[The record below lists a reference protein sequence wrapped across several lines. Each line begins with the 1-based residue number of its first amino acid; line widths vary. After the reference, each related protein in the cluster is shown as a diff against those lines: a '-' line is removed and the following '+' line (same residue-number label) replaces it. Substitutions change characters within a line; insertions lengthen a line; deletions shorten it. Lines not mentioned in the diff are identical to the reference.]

1 MIFFDGLSS
10 DLVKHMMPGKPPGEC
25 FDLIKIW
32 IFAVRKQAVVLSAM
46 LSFSAAVSSTKE
58 QNKPLSD
65 LSENSVSYRSTPLP
79 VTGSL
84 SQHQLN
90 IPQAKGG
97 MYLYTEIDL
106 HIHIL
111 NSCNF
116 I

>member
-1 MIFFDGLSS
+1 MTFFYGLSS
-10 DLVKHMMPGKPPGEC
+10 DLVKHMMPGKPLGEC

-32 IFAVRKQAVVLSAM
+32 IFAIRKQAAVLSGM

-65 LSENSVSYRSTPLP
+65 LSENTASSRSTPLP

-90 IPQAKGG
+90 THRLQ
-97 MYLYTEIDL
+97 EV
-106 HIHIL
+106 
-111 NSCNF
+111 
-116 I
+116 